1 MKELTRAEEQIMQIM
16 WEIKEGVVHDIIS
29 RIDEPKP
36 AYNTVSTIVRILETK
51 GFISHKA
58 IGRTHIYF
66 PIVEKEEYSKRFFK
80 SFLSRYFKG
89 SFAELTSAFTQ
100 SENLSVQEMEEL
112 RELIEKSIQE
122 KGKEQ

>member
-1 MKELTRAEEQIMQIM
+1 MKELTKAEEQIMQIM

-100 SENLSVQEMEEL
+100 SEDLSVQEMEEL

-122 KGKEQ
+122 KGKE